1 MFSNRLILHELFSF
15 RALFVGLVSLGALSG
30 VPMQAF
36 ANDGGISMGG
46 SPRLLSGHP
55 SVTMT
60 SEVINIV
67 VDKDERYK
75 VDCQFVFT
83 NEGPA
88 FTVRMGFP
96 DVGEGVG
103 DPDEE
108 LDPKEVLNTPPHTTF
123 TSFRS
128 YVDGRRV
135 ATKLIR
141 ANEEGHYWHTKLVRF
156 PAHSVRRIRDVYT
169 QRLGGGIFTLD
180 GGKNGYMKQVA
191 YTLHTGSS
199 WHGSIGR
206 SEVNI
211 TFRSKAIPQ
220 PLQLIPLNTISKTYP
235 NELRVNSISP
245 NAVTWKGPCAPQ
257 IQGKT
262 LHFVRTNWRPTAK
275 DDLLLTYDYRV
286 MQSQ

>member
-1 MFSNRLILHELFSF
+1 MFSIRLIARELLSF
-15 RALFVGLVSLGALSG
+15 RTLFVSIVGVCALGSVATQAL
-30 VPMQAF
+30 

-67 VDKDERYK
+67 VDKDKYT
-75 VDCQFVFT
+75 VDCRFVFT
-83 NEGPA
+83 NSGPA
-88 FTVRMGFP
+88 CAVRMGFP
-96 DVGEGVG
+96 DEGEGAN

-108 LDPKEVLNTPPHTTF
+108 ADPKEVLNTPPHTTF

-128 YVDGRRV
+128 YVDGNLV
-135 ATKLIR
+135 ATKLVR
-141 ANEEGHYWHTKLVRF
+141 ANEEGHYWHTKQVGF
-156 PAHSVRRIRDVYT
+156 PAHSVRRIHDVYT
-169 QRLGGGIFTLD
+169 QRLGGGIFSLD

-199 WHGSIGR
+199 WHGNIGR

-235 NELRVNSISP
+235 NELHVNSISP

-257 IQGKT
+257 AQGKT

-275 DDLLLTYDYRV
+275 DDLMLTYNYRI